1 MALYNSNRGGIIQI
15 IIGVVF
21 TILVGQ
27 LISLQVISNK
37 YKLAAD
43 NNAIFRKIIYP
54 DRGIIYDRKKRAL
67 LENSISYD
75 LVVIPNEAKGIDTTT
90 LCEILKIDKAE
101 FSKRMLEVIIK
112 NSRVKVG
119 IFEPFLSPELYAQL
133 TENLYRFPGF
143 SLSER
148 SIRNYP
154 YSTAAHVLGYVAE
167 VDVNFL
173 QRHED
178 EGYEMGDYAG
188 MTGLE
193 KQYEPI
199 LMGQRGVKRF
209 LRDNK
214 GRIQGA
220 YERGEFDTAAI
231 AGQNLF
237 TSMDVQVQKLAEK
250 LLTNKVG
257 SAVAINPK
265 TGGVIAMAS
274 SPGYNPNLL
283 TGSQRRKTIGR
294 LLLDTARPIYNRAI
308 KGQYPPGSTFKP
320 LAALIALDEGLITPS
335 FGYNCFGLYTSCG
348 DPRKCEHH
356 NAGHAANLQLAI
368 ANSCNSYF
376 LQVFRMAIDNP
387 KYHNAKVGYLK
398 WKEYVNGFGLG
409 RKLGIDLPSENKASI
424 PDTAQY
430 NKDFGNARYWNSCYM
445 LTLGIGQDRM
455 TATPLQLANSMAFIA
470 NEGYYYTPHFVD
482 SIEDE
487 SDDESALMEK
497 YRNKQKVTSIPN
509 QYFKIIKEGMHDV
522 TVYGTAA
529 AIKVPG
535 HEYCAKTGTAQNP
548 HGKNHSLF
556 VCFAPKDNPT
566 IAVAVIVENAG
577 YGTTWAG
584 PIAALMME
592 QYLNDSL
599 TTESKLKAANLEKV
613 DLLPQAIKDWYVR
626 NNKSAYLTPIEYNN
640 DELGDVW
647 DMEMVSAE
655 AALAPKMI
663 DTIKKDSSRQ
673 ASAPTNIPAK
683 PSPNKDSS
691 LLIEQSKKK
700 AIVKRKTAIK
710 NKPLIKKKVPINTNV
725 NNI

>member
-1 MALYNSNRGGIIQI
+1 MSVYNQNRGGIIQI
-15 IIGVVF
+15 IIG
-21 TILVGQ
+21 TIFILIVGQ
-27 LISLQVISNK
+27 LIGLQIVSNK

-43 NNAIFRKIIYP
+43 NNAIYRKIIYP

-67 LENSISYD
+67 LENTISYD
-75 LVVIPNEAKGIDTTT
+75 LVVIPNEAKGVDTAA
-90 LCEILKIDKAE
+90 LCAILQIDKAE
-101 FSKRMLEVIIK
+101 YSKRIVEAIIK
-112 NSRVKVG
+112 NTRVKAGV
-119 IFEPFLSPELYAQL
+119 FEPFLTPELYAQL
-133 TENLYRFPGF
+133 NENLYRFPGF

-154 YSTAAHVLGYVAE
+154 YNTAAHVLGYVAE

-173 QRHED
+173 KKHEA

-193 KQYEPI
+193 KNYESV

-214 GRIQGA
+214 GKIQGP
-220 YERGEFDTAAI
+220 YEKGEFDTIAI
-231 AGQNLF
+231 AGKNLF
-237 TSMDVQVQKLAEK
+237 TSIDVQVQQLAEK
-250 LLTNKVG
+250 LLQNKIG

-320 LAALIALDEGLITPS
+320 LGALIALDEGLITPS
-335 FGYNCFGLYTSCG
+335 YGYNCFGFYGACG

-356 NAGHAANLQLAI
+356 NPGHAANLQLAL
-368 ANSCNSYF
+368 AYSCNSYF

-387 KYHNAKVGYLK
+387 KYKSAKAGYVK
-398 WKEYVNGFGLG
+398 WKEYMNAFGFG
-409 RKLGIDLPSENKASI
+409 RKLGIDLPSENKANI

-430 NKDFGNARYWNSCYM
+430 NRDFGNPRYWNSCYM

-482 SIEDE
+482 SIESE
-487 SDDESALMEK
+487 TEEEAEQLAPF
-497 YRNKQKVTSIPN
+497 RTKQKVTKIPKE
-509 QYFKIIKEGMHDV
+509 YFDVIKEGMHDV

-529 AIKVPG
+529 FIKVPG

-556 VCFAPKDNPT
+556 VCFAPKDNPK

-577 YGTTWAG
+577 YGATWAG
-584 PIAALMME
+584 PIGGLLME
-592 QYLNDSL
+592 QYLNDTL
-599 TTESKLKAANLEKV
+599 TTESKLKADNLSKV
-613 DLLPQAIKDWYVR
+613 DLMPQAIKNWYVQH
-626 NNKSAYLTPIEYNN
+626 NKAAYLTPIEYNN
-640 DELGDVW
+640 DELSDVW
-647 DMEMVSAE
+647 DMEMLAE
-655 AALAPKMI
+655 GVVKTKAK
-663 DTIKKDSSRQ
+663 DTTPPLPNPLPNTDK
-673 ASAPTNIPAK
+673 T
-683 PSPNKDSS
+683 NKDSA
-691 LLIEQSKKK
+691 LPNTDKKK
-700 AIVKRKTAIK
+700 RL
-710 NKPLIKKKVPINTNV
+710 KP
-725 NNI
+725 

>member
-1 MALYNSNRGGIIQI
+1 MSVYNQNRGGIIQI
-15 IIGVVF
+15 IIG
-21 TILVGQ
+21 TIFFLIVAQLV
-27 LISLQVISNK
+27 SLQVVSNK

-67 LENSISYD
+67 LENTISYD
-75 LVVIPNEAKGIDTTT
+75 LVVIPNEAKGVDTAA
-90 LCEILKIDKAE
+90 LCAILQIDKAE
-101 FSKRMLEVIIK
+101 YSKRIVEAIIK
-112 NSRVKVG
+112 NTRVKAGV
-119 IFEPFLSPELYAQL
+119 FEPFLTPELYAQL
-133 TENLYRFPGF
+133 NENLYRFPGF

-148 SIRNYP
+148 SIRSYP
-154 YSTAAHVLGYVAE
+154 YNTAAHVLGYVAE

-173 QRHED
+173 KKHES

-193 KQYEPI
+193 KNYETV

-214 GRIQGA
+214 GKIQGP
-220 YERGEFDTAAI
+220 YEKGEFDTVAI
-231 AGQNLF
+231 AGKNLY
-237 TSMDVQVQKLAEK
+237 TSVDVQVQQLAEK
-250 LLTNKVG
+250 LLQNKIG

-283 TGSQRRKTIGR
+283 TGSKRRKTIGR

-320 LAALIALDEGLITPS
+320 LGALIALDEGLITPN
-335 FGYNCFGLYTSCG
+335 FGYNCFGSYGACG

-356 NAGHAANLQLAI
+356 NAGHAANLQLAL
-368 ANSCNSYF
+368 AYSCNSYF

-387 KYHNAKVGYLK
+387 KYASAKGGYVK
-398 WKEYVNGFGLG
+398 WKEYMNAFGFG
-409 RKLGIDLPSENKASI
+409 RKLGVDLPSENKANI
-424 PDTAQY
+424 PDTSQY
-430 NKDFGNARYWNSCYM
+430 NKDFGNPRYWNSCYM

-470 NEGYYYTPHFVD
+470 NDGYYYTPHFVD
-482 SIEDE
+482 SIESE
-487 SDDESALMEK
+487 TQEEAAQLAP
-497 YRNKQKVTSIPN
+497 YRKKQKVTKIPKE
-509 QYFKIIKEGMHDV
+509 YFDVIKEGMHDV

-529 AIKVPG
+529 FIKVPG

-556 VCFAPKDNPT
+556 VCFAPKDNPK

-577 YGTTWAG
+577 YGSTWAG
-584 PIAALMME
+584 PIGGLLME
-592 QYLNDSL
+592 QYLNDTL
-599 TTESKLKAANLEKV
+599 TTESQLKADNLAQV
-613 DLLPQAIKDWYVR
+613 DLMPQAIKNWYAQ

-640 DELGDVW
+640 DELSDVW
-647 DMEMVSAE
+647 DMEMLAE
-655 AALAPKMI
+655 GVVKTKTK
-663 DTIKKDSSRQ
+663 DT
-673 ASAPTNIPAK
+673 APTAPLPNTDK
-683 PSPNKDSS
+683 TNKDS
-691 LLIEQSKKK
+691 LLPNTDKKK
-700 AIVKRKTAIK
+700 KL
-710 NKPLIKKKVPINTNV
+710 NP
-725 NNI
+725 

>member
-15 IIGVVF
+15 IIGFVF
-21 TILVGQ
+21 VIIIGQ
-27 LISLQVISNK
+27 LISLQIFSNK

-75 LVVIPNEAKGIDTTT
+75 LVVIPNEAKGVDTNA
-90 LCEILKIDKAE
+90 LCSILRIDKDE
-101 FSKRMLEVIIK
+101 FNKRMIEVIVK
-112 NSRVKVG
+112 NSRVKAGV
-119 IFEPFLSPELYAQL
+119 FEPFLSPELYAQL

-148 SIRNYP
+148 SIRTYP
-154 YSTAAHVLGYVAE
+154 YNTAAHVLGYVAE

-173 QRHED
+173 QKHED

-193 KQYEPI
+193 KQYENV

-214 GRIQGA
+214 GKIQGA
-220 YERGEFDTAAI
+220 FEKGQFDTLAV
-231 AGQNLF
+231 AGRNLY
-237 TSMDVQVQKLAEK
+237 TSMDVEVQQLAEK
-250 LLTNKVG
+250 LLQHKIG
-257 SAVAINPK
+257 SAVVINPK

-283 TGSQRRKTIGR
+283 TGNQRRRTIGS
-294 LLLDTARPIYNRAI
+294 LLTDTARPIYNRAI

-320 LAALIALDEGLITPS
+320 MGALIALDEGLISPS

-356 NAGHAANLQLAI
+356 NAGHAANLQLAL

-387 KYHNAKVGYLK
+387 KYHNAKEGYLK
-398 WKEYVNGFGLG
+398 WKEYVNSFGLG

-430 NKDFGNARYWNSCYM
+430 NKDFGNPKFWNSCYM

-455 TATPLQLANSMAFIA
+455 TATPLQLANAMALIA
-470 NEGYYYTPHFVD
+470 NEGFYYTPHFVD
-482 SIEDE
+482 SLEDE
-487 SDDESALMEK
+487 DEDDKAVLAKFRTKQEVTKISSD
-497 YRNKQKVTSIPN
+497 I
-509 QYFKIIKEGMHDV
+509 FKIIKEGMHDV

-529 AIKVPG
+529 GIKVPG

-556 VCFAPKDNPT
+556 VCFAPKDNPRV
-566 IAVAVIVENAG
+566 AVAVVVENAG
-577 YGTTWAG
+577 FGATWAG
-584 PIAALMME
+584 PIGGLLME
-592 QYLNDSL
+592 KYLNDTL
-599 TTESKLKAANLEKV
+599 TAESKTKTDYLANV
-613 DLLPQAIKDWYVR
+613 DLMPQSIKDWYVR
-626 NNKSAYLTPIEYNN
+626 NNKTERLTPIEYNN

-647 DMEMVSAE
+647 DMEMVSE
-655 AALAPKMI
+655 NTPKPQKPR
-663 DTIKKDSSRQ
+663 DTIQKAVDSNLNKTSSIPPAKNPVLIKKDS
-673 ASAPTNIPAK
+673 AA
-683 PSPNKDSS
+683 
-691 LLIEQSKKK
+691 LINKKK
-700 AIVKRKTAIK
+700 
-710 NKPLIKKKVPINTNV
+710 KKHINPKNV
-725 NNI
+725 NHT

>member
-1 MALYNSNRGGIIQI
+1 MSVYNQNRGGIIQI
-15 IIGVVF
+15 IIGTIFFLIVAQLVSQQVV
-21 TILVGQ
+21 
-27 LISLQVISNK
+27 SNK

-67 LENSISYD
+67 LENTISYD
-75 LVVIPNEAKGIDTTT
+75 LVVIPNEAKGVDTAA
-90 LCEILKIDKAE
+90 LCNILRIDKAE
-101 FSKRMLEVIIK
+101 YNKRIVEAIIK
-112 NSRVKVG
+112 NTRVKAGV
-119 IFEPFLSPELYAQL
+119 FEPFLTPEIYAQL
-133 TENLYRFPGF
+133 NENLYRFPGF

-148 SIRNYP
+148 SIRSYP
-154 YSTAAHVLGYVAE
+154 YNTAAHVLGYVAE

-173 QRHED
+173 KKHES

-193 KQYEPI
+193 KNYETV

-214 GRIQGA
+214 GKIQGP
-220 YERGEFDTAAI
+220 YEKGEFDTVAI
-231 AGQNLF
+231 AGKNLY
-237 TSMDVQVQKLAEK
+237 TSVDVQVQQLAEN
-250 LLTNKVG
+250 LLQNKIG

-283 TGSQRRKTIGR
+283 TGSKRRKTIGR

-320 LAALIALDEGLITPS
+320 LGALIALDEGLITPN
-335 FGYNCFGLYTSCG
+335 FGYNCFGSYGACG

-356 NAGHAANLQLAI
+356 NAGHAANLQLAL
-368 ANSCNSYF
+368 AYSCNSYF

-387 KYHNAKVGYLK
+387 KYKSAKGGYVK
-398 WKEYVNGFGLG
+398 WKEYMNTFGFG
-409 RKLGIDLPSENKASI
+409 RKLGVDLPSENKANI
-424 PDTAQY
+424 PDTAKY
-430 NKDFGNARYWNSCYM
+430 SKDFGNPKYWNSCYM

-470 NEGYYYTPHFVD
+470 NDGYYYTPHFVD
-482 SIEDE
+482 SIESE
-487 SDDESALMEK
+487 TQEEAAQLAPFRK
-497 YRNKQKVTSIPN
+497 KQKVTKIPKE
-509 QYFKIIKEGMHDV
+509 YFDVIKEGMHDV

-529 AIKVPG
+529 FIKVPG

-556 VCFAPKDNPT
+556 VCFAPKDNPK

-577 YGTTWAG
+577 YGSTWAG
-584 PIAALMME
+584 PIGGLLME
-592 QYLNDSL
+592 QYLNDTL
-599 TTESKLKAANLEKV
+599 TTESQLKADNLAQV
-613 DLLPQAIKDWYVR
+613 DLMPQAIKNWYVQ

-640 DELGDVW
+640 DELSDVW
-647 DMEMVSAE
+647 DMEMLAE
-655 AALAPKMI
+655 GVVKTKTKDTAPP
-663 DTIKKDSSRQ
+663 
-673 ASAPTNIPAK
+673 APLPNSDKT
-683 PSPNKDSS
+683 NKDS
-691 LLIEQSKKK
+691 LLPNTDKKK
-700 AIVKRKTAIK
+700 KL
-710 NKPLIKKKVPINTNV
+710 NP
-725 NNI
+725 

>member
-15 IIGVVF
+15 IIGFVF
-21 TILVGQ
+21 VIIIGQ
-27 LISLQVISNK
+27 LISLQIFSNK

-54 DRGIIYDRKKRAL
+54 DRGIIYDRKRRAL

-75 LVVIPNEAKGIDTTT
+75 LVVIPNEAKGVDTIA
-90 LCEILKIDKAE
+90 LCNILRIDKDE
-101 FSKRMLEVIIK
+101 FTKRMIEVIVK
-112 NSRVKVG
+112 NSRVKAG

-148 SIRNYP
+148 SIRTYP
-154 YSTAAHVLGYVAE
+154 YNTAAHVLGYVAE

-173 QRHED
+173 QKHED

-193 KQYEPI
+193 KQYENV

-214 GRIQGA
+214 GKIQGA
-220 YERGEFDTAAI
+220 FEKGQFDTLAV
-231 AGQNLF
+231 AGRNLY
-237 TSMDVQVQKLAEK
+237 TSMDVDVQQLAEK
-250 LLTNKVG
+250 LLQHKIG
-257 SAVAINPK
+257 SAVVINPK

-283 TGSQRRKTIGR
+283 TGNQRRRTIGS
-294 LLLDTARPIYNRAI
+294 LLTDTARPIYNRAI

-320 LAALIALDEGLITPS
+320 MGALIALDEGLISPS

-356 NAGHAANLQLAI
+356 NAGHAANLQLAL

-387 KYHNAKVGYLK
+387 KYHNAKQGYLK
-398 WKEYVNGFGLG
+398 WKEYVNSFGLG

-430 NKDFGNARYWNSCYM
+430 NKDFGNPKYWNSCYM

-455 TATPLQLANSMAFIA
+455 TATPLQLANAMALIA
-470 NEGYYYTPHFVD
+470 NEGFYYTPHFVD
-482 SIEDE
+482 SLEDE
-487 SDDESALMEK
+487 DEDDKAILAK
-497 YRNKQKVTSIPN
+497 FRTKQEVTKISGDI
-509 QYFKIIKEGMHDV
+509 FKIIKEGMHDV

-529 AIKVPG
+529 GIKVPG

-556 VCFAPKDNPT
+556 VCFAPKDNPKV
-566 IAVAVIVENAG
+566 AVAVVVENAG
-577 YGTTWAG
+577 FGATWAG
-584 PIAALMME
+584 PIGGLLME
-592 QYLNDSL
+592 KYLNDTL
-599 TTESKLKAANLEKV
+599 TAESKTKTEYLANV
-613 DLLPQAIKDWYVR
+613 DLMPQSIKDWYVR
-626 NNKSAYLTPIEYNN
+626 NNKSERLTPIEYNN

-647 DMEMVSAE
+647 DMEMVSENNAKPQK
-655 AALAPKMI
+655 PK
-663 DTIKKDSSRQ
+663 DTIQKAVDSSFKKTSSIPPTNNSNTVKKDS
-673 ASAPTNIPAK
+673 AA
-683 PSPNKDSS
+683 
-691 LLIEQSKKK
+691 LINKKK
-700 AIVKRKTAIK
+700 KKT
-710 NKPLIKKKVPINTNV
+710 INTKNV
-725 NNI
+725 QHT

>member
-1 MALYNSNRGGIIQI
+1 MSVYNQNRGGIIQI
-15 IIGVVF
+15 IIG
-21 TILVGQ
+21 TIFFLIVAQLV
-27 LISLQVISNK
+27 SLQVVSNK

-67 LENSISYD
+67 LENTISYD
-75 LVVIPNEAKGIDTTT
+75 LVVIPNEAKGVDTAA
-90 LCEILKIDKAE
+90 LCAILQIDKAE
-101 FSKRMLEVIIK
+101 YSKRIVEAIIK
-112 NSRVKVG
+112 NTRVKAGV
-119 IFEPFLSPELYAQL
+119 FEPFLTPELYAQL
-133 TENLYRFPGF
+133 NENLYRFPGF

-148 SIRNYP
+148 SIRSYP
-154 YSTAAHVLGYVAE
+154 YNTAAHVLGYVAE

-173 QRHED
+173 KKHES

-193 KQYEPI
+193 KNYETV

-214 GRIQGA
+214 GKIQGP
-220 YERGEFDTAAI
+220 YEKGEFDTVAI
-231 AGQNLF
+231 AGKNLY
-237 TSMDVQVQKLAEK
+237 TSVDVQVQQLAEK
-250 LLTNKVG
+250 LLQNKIG

-320 LAALIALDEGLITPS
+320 LGALIALDEGLITPN
-335 FGYNCFGLYTSCG
+335 FGYNCFGSYGACG

-356 NAGHAANLQLAI
+356 NAGHAANLQLAL
-368 ANSCNSYF
+368 AYSCNSYF

-387 KYHNAKVGYLK
+387 KYKSAKGGYVK
-398 WKEYVNGFGLG
+398 WKEYMNAFGFG
-409 RKLGIDLPSENKASI
+409 RKLGVDLPSENKANI

-430 NKDFGNARYWNSCYM
+430 NKDFGNPRYWNSCYM

-470 NEGYYYTPHFVD
+470 NDGYYYTPHFVD
-482 SIEDE
+482 SIEAE
-487 SDDESALMEK
+487 TQEEAAQLAPFRK
-497 YRNKQKVTSIPN
+497 KQKVTKIPKE
-509 QYFKIIKEGMHDV
+509 YFDVIKEGMHDV

-529 AIKVPG
+529 FIKVPG
-535 HEYCAKTGTAQNP
+535 HDYCAKTGTAQNP

-556 VCFAPKDNPT
+556 VCFAPKDNPK

-577 YGTTWAG
+577 YGSTWAG
-584 PIAALMME
+584 PIGGLLME
-592 QYLNDSL
+592 QYLNDTL
-599 TTESKLKAANLEKV
+599 TTESQLKADNLAQV
-613 DLLPQAIKDWYVR
+613 DLMPQAIKNWYVQ

-640 DELGDVW
+640 DELSDVW
-647 DMEMVSAE
+647 DMEMLAE
-655 AALAPKMI
+655 GVVKTKTKDTTPPAPLPNTDK
-663 DTIKKDSSRQ
+663 T
-673 ASAPTNIPAK
+673 
-683 PSPNKDSS
+683 NKDS
-691 LLIEQSKKK
+691 LLPNTDKKK
-700 AIVKRKTAIK
+700 KL
-710 NKPLIKKKVPINTNV
+710 NP
-725 NNI
+725 

>member
-1 MALYNSNRGGIIQI
+1 MSVYNQNRGGIIQI
-15 IIGVVF
+15 IIG
-21 TILVGQ
+21 TIFFLIVAQLV
-27 LISLQVISNK
+27 SLQVVSNK

-43 NNAIFRKIIYP
+43 NNAIFRKIVYP

-67 LENSISYD
+67 LENTISYD
-75 LVVIPNEAKGIDTTT
+75 LVVIPNEAKGVDTAA
-90 LCEILKIDKAE
+90 LCAILQIDKAE
-101 FSKRMLEVIIK
+101 YSKRIVEAIIK
-112 NSRVKVG
+112 NTRVKAGV
-119 IFEPFLSPELYAQL
+119 FEPFLTPELYAQL
-133 TENLYRFPGF
+133 NENLYRFPGF

-148 SIRNYP
+148 SIRSYP
-154 YSTAAHVLGYVAE
+154 YNTAAHVLGYVAE

-173 QRHED
+173 KKHES

-193 KQYEPI
+193 KNYETV

-214 GRIQGA
+214 GKIQGP
-220 YERGEFDTAAI
+220 YEKGEFDTVAI
-231 AGQNLF
+231 AGKNLY
-237 TSMDVQVQKLAEK
+237 TSVDVQVQQLAEK
-250 LLTNKVG
+250 LLQNKIG

-283 TGSQRRKTIGR
+283 TGSKRRKTIGR

-320 LAALIALDEGLITPS
+320 LGALIALDEGLITPN
-335 FGYNCFGLYTSCG
+335 FGYNCFGSYGACG

-356 NAGHAANLQLAI
+356 NAGHAANLQLAL
-368 ANSCNSYF
+368 AYSCNSYF

-387 KYHNAKVGYLK
+387 KYASAKGGYVK
-398 WKEYVNGFGLG
+398 WKEYMNAFGFG
-409 RKLGIDLPSENKASI
+409 RKLGVDLPSENKANI

-430 NKDFGNARYWNSCYM
+430 NKDFGNPRYWNSCYM

-470 NEGYYYTPHFVD
+470 NDGYYYTPHFVD
-482 SIEDE
+482 SIESE
-487 SDDESALMEK
+487 TQEEAAQLAPFRK
-497 YRNKQKVTSIPN
+497 KQKVTKIPKE
-509 QYFKIIKEGMHDV
+509 YFDVIKEGMHDV

-529 AIKVPG
+529 FIKVPG

-556 VCFAPKDNPT
+556 VCFAPKDNPK

-577 YGTTWAG
+577 YGSTWAG
-584 PIAALMME
+584 PIGGLLME
-592 QYLNDSL
+592 QYLNDTL
-599 TTESKLKAANLEKV
+599 TTESQLKADNLAQV
-613 DLLPQAIKDWYVR
+613 DLMPQAIKNWYAQ

-640 DELGDVW
+640 DELSDVW
-647 DMEMVSAE
+647 DMEMLAE
-655 AALAPKMI
+655 GVVKTKTK
-663 DTIKKDSSRQ
+663 DT
-673 ASAPTNIPAK
+673 APTAPLPNTDK
-683 PSPNKDSS
+683 TNKDS
-691 LLIEQSKKK
+691 LLPNTDKKK
-700 AIVKRKTAIK
+700 KL
-710 NKPLIKKKVPINTNV
+710 NP
-725 NNI
+725 

>member
-15 IIGVVF
+15 IIGFVF
-21 TILVGQ
+21 VIIIGQ
-27 LISLQVISNK
+27 LISLQIFSNK

-67 LENSISYD
+67 LENTISYD
-75 LVVIPNEAKGIDTTT
+75 LVVIPNEAKGVDTAAM
-90 LCEILKIDKAE
+90 CSILKISKEE
-101 FSKRMLEVIIK
+101 FNKRMIEVIVK
-112 NSRVKVG
+112 NSRVKAG
-119 IFEPFLSPELYAQL
+119 IFEPFLSPELYAQI

-148 SIRNYP
+148 SIRSYP
-154 YSTAAHVLGYVAE
+154 YNTAAHVLGYVAE

-173 QRHED
+173 QKHED
-178 EGYEMGDYAG
+178 DGYEMGDYAG

-193 KQYEPI
+193 KQYENV
-199 LMGQRGVKRF
+199 LMGQRGVKRY

-214 GRIQGA
+214 GKIQGA
-220 YERGEFDTAAI
+220 FEKGQFDTLAV
-231 AGQNLF
+231 AGRNLF
-237 TSMDVQVQKLAEK
+237 TSMDVEVQQLAEK
-250 LLTNKVG
+250 LLQHKIG
-257 SAVAINPK
+257 SAVVINPK

-283 TGSQRRKTIGR
+283 TGNQRRRTIGS
-294 LLLDTARPIYNRAI
+294 LLTDTARPIYNRAI

-320 LAALIALDEGLITPS
+320 MGALIALDEGLIAPS
-335 FGYNCFGLYTSCG
+335 FGYNCFGLYSACG

-356 NAGHAANLQLAI
+356 NAGHAANLQLAL

-387 KYHNAKVGYLK
+387 KYHNAKQGYLK
-398 WKEYVNGFGLG
+398 WKEYVNSFGLG

-430 NKDFGNARYWNSCYM
+430 NKDFGNPKYWNSCYM

-455 TATPLQLANSMAFIA
+455 TATPLQLANAMALIA

-487 SDDESALMEK
+487 DEDDKAILSKFRTKQEVTKISSD
-497 YRNKQKVTSIPN
+497 I
-509 QYFKIIKEGMHDV
+509 FKIIKEGMHDV

-529 AIKVPG
+529 GIKVPG

-556 VCFAPKDNPT
+556 VCFAPKDNPRV
-566 IAVAVIVENAG
+566 AVAVVVENAG
-577 YGTTWAG
+577 FGATWAG
-584 PIAALMME
+584 PIGGLLME
-592 QYLNDSL
+592 KYLNDTL
-599 TTESKLKAANLEKV
+599 TSESKIKSDYLAGV
-613 DLLPQAIKDWYVR
+613 DLMPQSIKDWYIR
-626 NNKSAYLTPIEYNN
+626 NNKTERLAPIEYNN
-640 DELGDVW
+640 DELSDVW
-647 DMEMVSAE
+647 DMEMVSE
-655 AALAPKMI
+655 NAPLPSKKV
-663 DTIKKDSSRQ
+663 DTIKKTIDSG
-673 ASAPTNIPAK
+673 ANKTNMPLPATPAPVIK
-683 PSPNKDSS
+683 KDSAA
-691 LLIEQSKKK
+691 LLNKKK
-700 AIVKRKTAIK
+700 KNPTTKNVKHTKSK
-710 NKPLIKKKVPINTNV
+710 
-725 NNI
+725 